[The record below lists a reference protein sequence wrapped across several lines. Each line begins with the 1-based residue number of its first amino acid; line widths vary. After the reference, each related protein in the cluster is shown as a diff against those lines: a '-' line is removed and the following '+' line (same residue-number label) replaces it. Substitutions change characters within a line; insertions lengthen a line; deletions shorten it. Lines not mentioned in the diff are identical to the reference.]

1 MKQSTLL
8 SLAVASVLAAGAA
21 FAAPATAPAAKAH
34 VRLDANGDGVIDR
47 AEAAK
52 APKFAERFAR
62 LDRNGDGNISKSEAT
77 ADKYM
82 ARAFSGLDEDHD
94 GKLDREE
101 AMRWLNN

>member
-1 MKQSTLL
+1 VS
-8 SLAVASVLAAGAA
+8 SVHASPAPRDHGAEFVA
-21 FAAPATAPAAKAH
+21 
-34 VRLDANGDGVIDR
+34 
-47 AEAAK
+47 
-52 APKFAERFAR
+52 